1 MKKLVLFTAALLFV
15 STQAVAQDAP
25 ATGIGYIPGM
35 PVPQASAPAA
45 SAGTDAAPA
54 AGNSGNGG
62 KISKVSVASGQ
73 KTAEPP
79 AVEEPPVVV
88 DQGPAGYKGVT
99 PPSRLVPEN
108 QKTFAKTSGNQLS
121 WIGFM
126 PEQNAHRIFIQTS
139 QPTQFER
146 LATPSDRVELLISN
160 TKLAVHNNQRE
171 LDMTYFQTPFAK
183 AKAVRSGTGVKIIV
197 QLKEAVPCDV
207 RQNGNM
213 IDIVVNK

>member
-1 MKKLVLFTAALLFV
+1 MKKIALFTAALLFV
-15 STQAVAQDAP
+15 SSQAVAQDAP

-45 SAGTDAAPA
+45 PAGSDAAPA
-54 AGNSGNGG
+54 ATNSGNGG
-62 KISKVSVASGQ
+62 KISKVSVAGSQ
-73 KTAEPP
+73 KNEPQP
-79 AVEEPPVVV
+79 APEEPPVQI
-88 DQGPAGYKGVT
+88 DNGPAGYKGVT
-99 PPSRLVPEN
+99 PPSRMVPEN
-108 QKTFAKTSGNQLS
+108 QNTFAKTSGNQLS

-126 PEQNAHRIFIQTS
+126 PEQNAHRVFVQTS

-146 LATPSDRVELLISN
+146 LATPSDRVEILISN

-183 AKAVRSGTGVKIIV
+183 AKAVRSGTGVKVIV

-213 IDIVVNK
+213 IEIVVKK